1 MLNNLYVDK
10 AQLPI
15 TEQVLQPEVLNFYG
29 ILPGPTDAG
38 TTQNQQLVPALFLV
52 ETAAPVLL
60 FPLPTQRGL
69 LTLYKGSP

>member
-29 ILPGPTDAG
+29 KLPGPTDAG
-38 TTQNQQLVPALFLV
+38 TTQNKQLILALFLV

-60 FPLPTQRGL
+60 FPGSTQRGL